1 MTLQSDS
8 DSRNKRICSLI
19 VTAKPSYSC
28 AILKMILKL
37 LVDAIWRWHLVD
49 RLYELCRHLFWF
61 FWMLY
66 NDDKICW
73 YNLPLDLQKDA
84 NFVRRALF
92 YVKALRKIFRNADDS
107 SHEEDLQ
114 FFNALP
120 ALNKTFGNSNNYLIK
135 DKLHFFMALLESV
148 PSSYYDIYQVILPIL
163 DNTDDLHVPMLSQL
177 LERTLSLFVLHG
189 RPGWPN
195 QDKLELSM
203 FLARKI
209 DQHRGWAHRYVRLAW
224 VKSGLPLFEALEG
237 MHTTGTFHDRFTRW
251 FSHRDINYAGPTIAD
266 DKEIML
272 LIAKHCLPAY
282 KANDFEKA
290 NWSLRSDLTFM
301 VKAVHRDG
309 SLLLS
314 GHRKL
319 HNHPAMGVIAFANS
333 TDAIHAYVKKTGMQR
348 GIQFCRG
355 VLARTHRCLQS
366 ESYYHIILWY
376 RATLLHHME
385 PLLWKYIFEYL
396 GVEVMGNQYQLSV
409 IWRARHNLLE
419 FFENSARDI

>member
-8 DSRNKRICSLI
+8 NSRNKRIFSLI
-19 VTAKPSYSC
+19 VTAEPSYSC

-37 LVDAIWRWHLVD
+37 LVDVIWTRQLVD
-49 RLYELCRHLFWF
+49 RLYELCRHLFWY

-84 NFVRRALF
+84 SFVRRALF
-92 YVKALRKIFRNADDS
+92 YVNALRKIFRNADIS
-107 SHEEDLQ
+107 SEEGDLQ

-120 ALNKTFGNSNNYLIK
+120 ALRKTFGNSNNYLIK
-135 DKLHFFMALLESV
+135 NKLHFFMALLESV
-148 PSSYYDIYQVILPIL
+148 PSSYYDIYMAILPIL
-163 DNTDDLHVPMLSQL
+163 DNTADLHVPMLSQL

-195 QDKLELSM
+195 QDMLELSM

-209 DQHRGWAHRYVRLAW
+209 DKHRGWAHRYVRLAW
-224 VKSGLPLFEALEG
+224 VKSGLPLFETLEG
-237 MHTTGTFHDRFTRW
+237 MHTTGTFRDRFTRW
-251 FSHRDINYAGPTIAD
+251 FSHRDINYAGPTIAG
-266 DKEIML
+266 DKETML

-282 KANDFEKA
+282 KVKDFEKA
-290 NWSLRSDLTFM
+290 NWSLRSDKTFM
-301 VKAVHRDG
+301 LKAVYRDG
-309 SLLLS
+309 SLLSS

-319 HNHPAMGVIAFANS
+319 HDQTMGTVAFANS
-333 TDAIHAYVKKTGMQR
+333 TDAIHAYVKKQGMQR

-355 VLARTHRCLQS
+355 VLARSHYSLQS

-376 RATLLHHME
+376 QATLPHHME
-385 PLLWKYIFEYL
+385 PLIWKHIFEYL
-396 GVEVMGNQYQLSV
+396 GVKLVGNQYCLSV